1 MTRWLKNYSP
11 QRFLISFG
19 LAAFIGLMASVASE
33 TFVLGIAWVNEVLFV
48 APHAREFADSAK
60 LLPWFTVLAPVV
72 GGLIV
77 GGLLLLLRGN
87 RPHGIPDV
95 IFLSQTG
102 DSHIPVR
109 TGLLTTLTNF
119 TSIGFGASVGM
130 YGPLASLGAFV
141 GSLLAKVTAD
151 HRRLGVIAVACG
163 VSSAI
168 STAFNAPIAGVI
180 FAHEVILRHY
190 SIRAFAPVTIS
201 AYVSQVMA
209 TEVFNRPRLL
219 EVGEV
224 SIQHAYEYC
233 AFLFVGVVGA
243 AVAIFYMRSVL
254 MSGKL
259 AGKLK
264 LPIWIKPPLAG
275 LVLGLICL
283 GVPELLGVG
292 LDTTKATLNI
302 EQVRAGNLDYITGM
316 TTMESVI
323 DANAK
328 EFVLKAI
335 FLLVVLC
342 IGKSLMTGFCLGM
355 GFCGGVFSPALFI
368 GATFGALF
376 GLALETL
383 VPGSLNL
390 SFYAI
395 CGMGA
400 VTSAVI
406 GAPISTIL
414 VVFELTENYDLAKAV
429 LISVVFSN
437 IICSRLFGRSLFD
450 VQLLAHGFDFS
461 LGKDKVVLQ
470 QKTIRDYVTH
480 EFVKVS
486 PETPCNQALDR
497 LLAADQ
503 TEGYIVSETDTYLG
517 QITVNELLQIQRNP
531 TKPDHAVGDLAQHE
545 QITLTDMTSIFSAM
559 KKVEDFVGE
568 SVPVVSAK
576 DHLKLVG
583 VIPEGNIFKAYSDA
597 ISEIR
602 QEEYGDS

>member
-1 MTRWLKNYSP
+1 MTGWLKNYSP

-19 LAAFIGLMASVASE
+19 LAAFVGLMASVASE
-33 TFVLGIAWVNEVLFV
+33 VFVLGIAWINEVLFV
-48 APHAREFADSAK
+48 APHAREDADSAV
-60 LLPWFTVLAPVV
+60 LLPWFTVFAPVV

-95 IFLSQTG
+95 IFASQTG
-102 DSHIPVR
+102 GSHIPVR
-109 TGLLTTLTNF
+109 TGLLTTFTNF

-224 SIQHAYEYC
+224 SIQHAYEYG
-233 AFLFVGVVGA
+233 AFLLVGVVGA
-243 AVAIFYMRSVL
+243 VVALFYMRGVL
-254 MSGKL
+254 LSGKL
-259 AGKLK
+259 AGKLP
-264 LPIWIKPPLAG
+264 LPVWAKPPLAG
-275 LVLGLICL
+275 LALGLVCL
-283 GVPELLGVG
+283 GVPELLGAG
-292 LDTTKATLNI
+292 LETTKATLNI
-302 EQVRAGNLDYITGM
+302 EQVRGGNLDYITGM
-316 TTMESVI
+316 TTM
-323 DANAK
+323 NAIINT
-328 EFVLKAI
+328 EVVLKA
-335 FLLVVLC
+335 LLLLAVLC
-342 IGKSLMTGFCLGM
+342 LGKSIMTGFCLGM
-355 GFCGGVFSPALFI
+355 GFGGGVFSPALFV
-368 GATFGALF
+368 GATFGAVF
-376 GLALETL
+376 GLALEAL

-450 VQLLAHGFDFS
+450 VQLLARGFDFS

-480 EFVKVS
+480 EFVKVT
-486 PETPCNQALDR
+486 PETRCSQALDR

-503 TEGYIVSETDTYLG
+503 TEGYIVNESDTYLG
-517 QITVNELLQIQRNP
+517 QITLNDLLQIQRDP
-531 TKPDHAVGDLAQHE
+531 AKADPAVGDIAQHE
-545 QITLTDMTSIFSAM
+545 QITLTDMTSIFAAM

-597 ISEIR
+597 IGEIR
-602 QEEYGDS
+602 EEEYGDS

>member
-19 LAAFIGLMASVASE
+19 LAAFIGLMASIASE
-33 TFVLGIAWVNEVLFV
+33 VFVLGIAWINEVLFI
-48 APHAREFADSAK
+48 APHARKGNASAK
-60 LLPWFTVLAPVV
+60 LLPWLTLVVPVI

-77 GGLLLLLRGN
+77 GGLLILLRGN

-95 IFLSQTG
+95 IFSSQTG
-102 DSHIPVR
+102 NSHIPIR
-109 TGLLTTLTNF
+109 NGILTTLTNF

-141 GSLLAKVTAD
+141 GSLLAKITAD
-151 HRRLGVIAVACG
+151 HRHLGVIAIACG

-224 SIQHAYEYC
+224 SIQHAYEYG
-233 AFLFVGVVGA
+233 AFLLVGVVGA
-243 AVAIFYMRSVL
+243 AVALFYMRGVLLSV
-254 MSGKL
+254 KI
-259 AGKLK
+259 ANKIP
-264 LPIWIKPPLAG
+264 LPLWTKPPLAG
-275 LVLGLICL
+275 LTLGLVCL
-283 GVPELLGVG
+283 AVPELLGAG
-292 LDTTKATLNI
+292 LETTKATLNI
-302 EQVRAGNLDYITGM
+302 EQVRGGNIDYITGM
-316 TTMESVI
+316 TTMNAII
-323 DANAK
+323 DAK
-328 EFVLKAI
+328 EFVLKA
-335 FLLVVLC
+335 LLLLAILC
-342 IGKSLMTGFCLGM
+342 LGKAVMTGFCLGM
-355 GFCGGVFSPALFI
+355 GFGGGVFSPALFI

-376 GLALETL
+376 GIALEAL

-450 VQLLAHGFDFS
+450 VQLLARGFDFS

-470 QKTIRDYVTH
+470 QKTIRNYVTH
-480 EFVKVS
+480 EFVKTS
-486 PETPCNQALDR
+486 PDTLCSQALDH

-503 TEGYIVSETDTYLG
+503 TEGYIVSEADTYLG
-517 QITVNELLQIQRNP
+517 QITLNELLQIQRNP
-531 TKPDHAVGDLAQHE
+531 DNPHPTVGELAQHE
-545 QITLTDMTSIFSAM
+545 QITLTDMTSIFEAM

-597 ISEIR
+597 IDEIR

>member
-1 MTRWLKNYSP
+1 MTGWLKNYSP

-19 LAAFIGLMASVASE
+19 LAAFVGLMASVASE
-33 TFVLGIAWVNEVLFV
+33 VFVLGIAWINKVLFV
-48 APHAREFADSAK
+48 APHAREDADPAV
-60 LLPWFTVLAPVV
+60 LLPWFTVFAPVV

-95 IFLSQTG
+95 IFASQTG
-102 DSHIPVR
+102 GSHIPVR
-109 TGLLTTLTNF
+109 TGLLTTFTNF

-224 SIQHAYEYC
+224 SIQHAYEYG
-233 AFLFVGVVGA
+233 AFLLVGVVGA
-243 AVAIFYMRSVL
+243 VVALFYMRGVL
-254 MSGKL
+254 LSGKL
-259 AGKLK
+259 AGKLP
-264 LPIWIKPPLAG
+264 LPVWAKPPLAG
-275 LVLGLICL
+275 LALGLVCL
-283 GVPELLGVG
+283 GVPELLGAG
-292 LDTTKATLNI
+292 LETTKATLNI
-302 EQVRAGNLDYITGM
+302 EQVRGGNLDYITGM
-316 TTMESVI
+316 TTM
-323 DANAK
+323 NAIINT
-328 EFVLKAI
+328 EVVLKA
-335 FLLVVLC
+335 LLLLAVLC
-342 IGKSLMTGFCLGM
+342 LGKSIMTGFCLGM
-355 GFCGGVFSPALFI
+355 GFGGGVFSPALFV
-368 GATFGALF
+368 GATFGAVC
-376 GLALETL
+376 GLALEAL

-450 VQLLAHGFDFS
+450 VQLLARGFDFS

-480 EFVKVS
+480 EFVKVT
-486 PETPCNQALDR
+486 PETPCSQALDR

-503 TEGYIVSETDTYLG
+503 TEGYIVNESDTYLG
-517 QITVNELLQIQRNP
+517 QITLNELLQIQRDP
-531 TKPDHAVGDLAQHE
+531 AKADPAVGDIAQHE
-545 QITLTDMTSIFSAM
+545 QITLTDMTSIFAAM

-597 ISEIR
+597 IGEIR
-602 QEEYGDS
+602 EEEYGDS

>member
-1 MTRWLKNYSP
+1 MTGWLKNYSP

-19 LAAFIGLMASVASE
+19 LAAFVGLMASVASE
-33 TFVLGIAWVNEVLFV
+33 VFVLGIAWINEVLFV
-48 APHAREFADSAK
+48 APHAREDADSAV
-60 LLPWFTVLAPVV
+60 LLPWFTVFAPVV

-95 IFLSQTG
+95 IFASQTG
-102 DSHIPVR
+102 GSHIPVR
-109 TGLLTTLTNF
+109 TGLLTTFTNF

-224 SIQHAYEYC
+224 SIQHAYEYG
-233 AFLFVGVVGA
+233 AFLLVGVVGA
-243 AVAIFYMRSVL
+243 VVALFYMRGVL
-254 MSGKL
+254 LSGKL
-259 AGKLK
+259 AGKLP
-264 LPIWIKPPLAG
+264 LPVWTKPPLAG
-275 LVLGLICL
+275 LALGLVCL
-283 GVPELLGVG
+283 GVPELLGAG
-292 LDTTKATLNI
+292 LETTKATLNI
-302 EQVRAGNLDYITGM
+302 EQVRGGNLDYITGM
-316 TTMESVI
+316 TTM
-323 DANAK
+323 NAIINT
-328 EFVLKAI
+328 E
-335 FLLVVLC
+335 VVLMALLLLAVLC
-342 IGKSLMTGFCLGM
+342 LGKSIMTGFCLGM
-355 GFCGGVFSPALFI
+355 GFGGGVFSPALFV
-368 GATFGALF
+368 GATFGAVF
-376 GLALETL
+376 GLALEAL

-450 VQLLAHGFDFS
+450 VQLLARGFDFS

-480 EFVKVS
+480 EFVKVT
-486 PETPCNQALDR
+486 PETPCSQALDR

-503 TEGYIVSETDTYLG
+503 TEGYIVNESDTYLG
-517 QITVNELLQIQRNP
+517 QITLNELLQIQRDP
-531 TKPDHAVGDLAQHE
+531 AKADPAVGDIAQHE
-545 QITLTDMTSIFSAM
+545 QITLTDMTSIFAAM

-597 ISEIR
+597 IGEIR
-602 QEEYGDS
+602 EEEYGDS

>member
-1 MTRWLKNYSP
+1 MTGWLKNYSP

-19 LAAFIGLMASVASE
+19 LAAFVGLMASVASE
-33 TFVLGIAWVNEVLFV
+33 VFVLGIAWINEVLFV
-48 APHAREFADSAK
+48 APHAREDADSAV
-60 LLPWFTVLAPVV
+60 LLPWFTVFAPVV

-95 IFLSQTG
+95 IFASQTG
-102 DSHIPVR
+102 GSHIPVR
-109 TGLLTTLTNF
+109 TGLLTTFTNF

-224 SIQHAYEYC
+224 SIQHAYEYG
-233 AFLFVGVVGA
+233 AFLLVGVVGA
-243 AVAIFYMRSVL
+243 VVALFYMRGVL
-254 MSGKL
+254 LSGKL
-259 AGKLK
+259 AGKLP
-264 LPIWIKPPLAG
+264 LPVWIKPPLAG
-275 LVLGLICL
+275 LALGLVCL
-283 GVPELLGVG
+283 GVPELLGAG
-292 LDTTKATLNI
+292 LETTKATLNI
-302 EQVRAGNLDYITGM
+302 EQVRGGNLDYITGM
-316 TTMESVI
+316 TTM
-323 DANAK
+323 NAIINT
-328 EFVLKAI
+328 EVVLKA
-335 FLLVVLC
+335 LLLLAVLC
-342 IGKSLMTGFCLGM
+342 LGKSIMTGFCLGM
-355 GFCGGVFSPALFI
+355 GFGGGVFSPALFV
-368 GATFGALF
+368 GATFGAVF
-376 GLALETL
+376 GLALEAL

-450 VQLLAHGFDFS
+450 VQLLARGFDFS

-480 EFVKVS
+480 EFVKVT
-486 PETPCNQALDR
+486 PETPCSQALDR

-503 TEGYIVSETDTYLG
+503 TEGYIVNESDTYLG
-517 QITVNELLQIQRNP
+517 QITLNELLQIQRNP
-531 TKPDHAVGDLAQHE
+531 AKADPAVGDIAQHE
-545 QITLTDMTSIFSAM
+545 QITLTDMTSIFEAM

-597 ISEIR
+597 IGEIR
-602 QEEYGDS
+602 EEEYGDS

>member
-1 MTRWLKNYSP
+1 MTGWLKNYSP

-19 LAAFIGLMASVASE
+19 LAAFVGLMASVASE
-33 TFVLGIAWVNEVLFV
+33 VFVLGIAWINEVLFV
-48 APHAREFADSAK
+48 APHAREDADSAV
-60 LLPWFTVLAPVV
+60 LLPWFTVFAPVV

-95 IFLSQTG
+95 IFASQTG
-102 DSHIPVR
+102 GSHIPVR
-109 TGLLTTLTNF
+109 TGLLTTFTNF

-224 SIQHAYEYC
+224 SIQHAYEYG
-233 AFLFVGVVGA
+233 AFLLVGVVGA
-243 AVAIFYMRSVL
+243 VVALFYMRGVL
-254 MSGKL
+254 LSGKL
-259 AGKLK
+259 AGKLP
-264 LPIWIKPPLAG
+264 LPVWAKPPLAG
-275 LVLGLICL
+275 LALGLVCL
-283 GVPELLGVG
+283 GVPELLGAG
-292 LDTTKATLNI
+292 LETTKATLNI
-302 EQVRAGNLDYITGM
+302 EQVRGGNLDYITGM
-316 TTMESVI
+316 TTM
-323 DANAK
+323 NAIINT
-328 EFVLKAI
+328 E
-335 FLLVVLC
+335 VVLEALLLLAVLC
-342 IGKSLMTGFCLGM
+342 LGKSIMTGFCLGM
-355 GFCGGVFSPALFI
+355 GFGGGVFSPALFV
-368 GATFGALF
+368 GATFGAVF
-376 GLALETL
+376 GLALEAL

-450 VQLLAHGFDFS
+450 VQLLARGFDFS

-480 EFVKVS
+480 EFVKVT
-486 PETPCNQALDR
+486 PETPCSQALDR

-503 TEGYIVSETDTYLG
+503 TEGYIVNESDTYLG
-517 QITVNELLQIQRNP
+517 QITLNELLQIQRDP
-531 TKPDHAVGDLAQHE
+531 AKADPAVGDIAQHE
-545 QITLTDMTSIFSAM
+545 QITLTDMTSIFAAM

-597 ISEIR
+597 IGEIR
-602 QEEYGDS
+602 EEEYGDS

>member
-1 MTRWLKNYSP
+1 MTGWLKNYSP

-19 LAAFIGLMASVASE
+19 LAAFVGLMASVASE
-33 TFVLGIAWVNEVLFV
+33 VFVLGIAWINEVLFV
-48 APHAREFADSAK
+48 APHAREDADSAV
-60 LLPWFTVLAPVV
+60 LLPWFTVIAPVV

-95 IFLSQTG
+95 IFASQTG
-102 DSHIPVR
+102 GSHIPVR
-109 TGLLTTLTNF
+109 TGLLTTFTNF

-224 SIQHAYEYC
+224 SIQHAYEYG
-233 AFLFVGVVGA
+233 AFLLVGVVGA
-243 AVAIFYMRSVL
+243 VVALFYMRGVL
-254 MSGKL
+254 LSGKL
-259 AGKLK
+259 AGKLP
-264 LPIWIKPPLAG
+264 LPVWAKPPLAG
-275 LVLGLICL
+275 LALGLVCL
-283 GVPELLGVG
+283 GVPELLGAG
-292 LDTTKATLNI
+292 LETTKATLNI
-302 EQVRAGNLDYITGM
+302 EQVRGGNPDYITGM
-316 TTMESVI
+316 TTM
-323 DANAK
+323 NAIINT
-328 EFVLKAI
+328 EVVLKA
-335 FLLVVLC
+335 LLLLAVLC
-342 IGKSLMTGFCLGM
+342 LGKSIMTGFCLGM
-355 GFCGGVFSPALFI
+355 GFGGGVFSPALFV
-368 GATFGALF
+368 GATFGAVF
-376 GLALETL
+376 GLALEAL

-450 VQLLAHGFDFS
+450 VQLLARGFDFS

-480 EFVKVS
+480 EFVKVT
-486 PETPCNQALDR
+486 PETPCSQALDR

-503 TEGYIVSETDTYLG
+503 TEGYIVNESDTYLG
-517 QITVNELLQIQRNP
+517 QITLNELLQIQRNP
-531 TKPDHAVGDLAQHE
+531 AKADPPVGDIAQHE
-545 QITLTDMTSIFSAM
+545 QITLTDMTSIFAAM

-597 ISEIR
+597 IGEIR
-602 QEEYGDS
+602 EEEYGDS

>member
-1 MTRWLKNYSP
+1 MTGWLKNYSP

-19 LAAFIGLMASVASE
+19 LAAFVGLMASVASE
-33 TFVLGIAWVNEVLFV
+33 VFVLGIAWINEVLFV
-48 APHAREFADSAK
+48 APHAREDADSAV
-60 LLPWFTVLAPVV
+60 LLPWFTVFAPVV

-95 IFLSQTG
+95 IFASQTG
-102 DSHIPVR
+102 GSHIPVR
-109 TGLLTTLTNF
+109 TGLLTTFTNF

-224 SIQHAYEYC
+224 SIQHAYEYG
-233 AFLFVGVVGA
+233 AFLLVGVVGA
-243 AVAIFYMRSVL
+243 VVALFYMRGVL
-254 MSGKL
+254 LSGKL
-259 AGKLK
+259 AGKLP
-264 LPIWIKPPLAG
+264 LPVWAKPPLAG
-275 LVLGLICL
+275 LALGLVCL
-283 GVPELLGVG
+283 GVPELLGAG
-292 LDTTKATLNI
+292 LETTKATLNI
-302 EQVRAGNLDYITGM
+302 EQVRGGNLDYITGM
-316 TTMESVI
+316 TTM
-323 DANAK
+323 NAIINT
-328 EFVLKAI
+328 EVVLKA
-335 FLLVVLC
+335 LLLLAVLC
-342 IGKSLMTGFCLGM
+342 LGKSIMTGFCLGM
-355 GFCGGVFSPALFI
+355 GFGGGVFSPALFV
-368 GATFGALF
+368 GATFGAVF
-376 GLALETL
+376 GLALEAL

-450 VQLLAHGFDFS
+450 VQLLARGFDFS

-480 EFVKVS
+480 EFVKVT
-486 PETPCNQALDR
+486 PETPCSQALDR

-503 TEGYIVSETDTYLG
+503 TEGYIVNESDTYLG
-517 QITVNELLQIQRNP
+517 QITLNELLQIQRDP
-531 TKPDHAVGDLAQHE
+531 AKADPAVGDIAQHE
-545 QITLTDMTSIFSAM
+545 QITLTDMTSIFAAM

-597 ISEIR
+597 IGEIR
-602 QEEYGDS
+602 EEEYGDS

>member
-1 MTRWLKNYSP
+1 MTGWLKNYSP

-19 LAAFIGLMASVASE
+19 LAAFVGLMASVASE
-33 TFVLGIAWVNEVLFV
+33 VFVLGIAWINEVLFV
-48 APHAREFADSAK
+48 APHAREDADSAV
-60 LLPWFTVLAPVV
+60 LLPWFTVFAPVV

-95 IFLSQTG
+95 IFASQTG
-102 DSHIPVR
+102 GSHIPVR
-109 TGLLTTLTNF
+109 TGLLTTFTNF

-224 SIQHAYEYC
+224 SIQHAYEYG
-233 AFLFVGVVGA
+233 AFLLVGVVGA
-243 AVAIFYMRSVL
+243 VVALFYMRGVL
-254 MSGKL
+254 LSGKL
-259 AGKLK
+259 AGKLP
-264 LPIWIKPPLAG
+264 LPLWAKPPLAG
-275 LVLGLICL
+275 LALGLVCL
-283 GVPELLGVG
+283 GVPELLGAG
-292 LDTTKATLNI
+292 LETTKATLNI
-302 EQVRAGNLDYITGM
+302 EQVRGGNLDYITGM
-316 TTMESVI
+316 TTM
-323 DANAK
+323 NAIINT
-328 EFVLKAI
+328 EVVLKA
-335 FLLVVLC
+335 LLLLAVLC
-342 IGKSLMTGFCLGM
+342 LGKSIMTGFCLGM
-355 GFCGGVFSPALFI
+355 GFGGGVFSPALFV
-368 GATFGALF
+368 GATFGAVF
-376 GLALETL
+376 GLALEAL

-450 VQLLAHGFDFS
+450 VQLLARGFDFS

-480 EFVKVS
+480 EFVKVT
-486 PETPCNQALDR
+486 PETPCSQALDR

-503 TEGYIVSETDTYLG
+503 TEGYIVNESDTYLG
-517 QITVNELLQIQRNP
+517 QITLNELLQIQRDP
-531 TKPDHAVGDLAQHE
+531 AKADPAVGDIAQHE
-545 QITLTDMTSIFSAM
+545 QITLTDMTSIFAAM

-597 ISEIR
+597 IGEIR
-602 QEEYGDS
+602 EEEYGDS

>member
-1 MTRWLKNYSP
+1 M
-11 QRFLISFG
+11 
-19 LAAFIGLMASVASE
+19 
-33 TFVLGIAWVNEVLFV
+33 LFV
-48 APHAREFADSAK
+48 APHAREDADSAV
-60 LLPWFTVLAPVV
+60 LLPWFTVFAPVV

-95 IFLSQTG
+95 IFASQTG
-102 DSHIPVR
+102 GSHIPVR

-224 SIQHAYEYC
+224 SIQHAYEYG
-233 AFLFVGVVGA
+233 AFLLVGVVGA
-243 AVAIFYMRSVL
+243 VVALFYMRGVL
-254 MSGKL
+254 LSGKL
-259 AGKLK
+259 AGKLP
-264 LPIWIKPPLAG
+264 LPVWAKPPLAG
-275 LVLGLICL
+275 LALGLVCL
-283 GVPELLGVG
+283 GVPELLGAG
-292 LDTTKATLNI
+292 LETTKATLNI
-302 EQVRAGNLDYITGM
+302 EQVRGGNLDYITGM
-316 TTMESVI
+316 TTM
-323 DANAK
+323 NAIINT
-328 EFVLKAI
+328 EVVLKA
-335 FLLVVLC
+335 LLLLAVLC
-342 IGKSLMTGFCLGM
+342 LGKSIMTGFCLGM
-355 GFCGGVFSPALFI
+355 GFGGGVFSPALFV
-368 GATFGALF
+368 GATFGAVF
-376 GLALETL
+376 GLALEAL

-450 VQLLAHGFDFS
+450 VQLLARGFDFS

-480 EFVKVS
+480 EFVKVT
-486 PETPCNQALDR
+486 PETPCSQALDR

-503 TEGYIVSETDTYLG
+503 TEGYIVNESDTYLG
-517 QITVNELLQIQRNP
+517 QITLNELLQIQRDP
-531 TKPDHAVGDLAQHE
+531 AKADPAVGDIAQHE
-545 QITLTDMTSIFSAM
+545 QITLTDMTSIFAAM

-597 ISEIR
+597 IGEIR
-602 QEEYGDS
+602 EEEYGDS

>member
-1 MTRWLKNYSP
+1 MTGWLKNYSP

-19 LAAFIGLMASVASE
+19 LAAFVGLMASVASE
-33 TFVLGIAWVNEVLFV
+33 VFVLGIAWINEVLFV
-48 APHAREFADSAK
+48 APHAREDANSAV
-60 LLPWFTVLAPVV
+60 LLPWFTVFAPVV

-95 IFLSQTG
+95 IFASQTG
-102 DSHIPVR
+102 GSHIPVR
-109 TGLLTTLTNF
+109 TGLLTTFTNF

-224 SIQHAYEYC
+224 SIQHAYEYG
-233 AFLFVGVVGA
+233 AFLLVGVVGA
-243 AVAIFYMRSVL
+243 VVALFYMRGVL
-254 MSGKL
+254 LSGKL
-259 AGKLK
+259 AGKLP
-264 LPIWIKPPLAG
+264 LPVWAKPPLAG
-275 LVLGLICL
+275 LALGLVCL
-283 GVPELLGVG
+283 GVPELLGAG
-292 LDTTKATLNI
+292 LETTKATLNI
-302 EQVRAGNLDYITGM
+302 EQVRGGNLDYITGM
-316 TTMESVI
+316 TTM
-323 DANAK
+323 NAIINT
-328 EFVLKAI
+328 EVVLKA
-335 FLLVVLC
+335 LLLLAVLC
-342 IGKSLMTGFCLGM
+342 LGKSIMTGFCLGM
-355 GFCGGVFSPALFI
+355 GFGGGVFSPALFV
-368 GATFGALF
+368 GATFGAVF
-376 GLALETL
+376 GLALEAL

-450 VQLLAHGFDFS
+450 VQLLARGFDFS

-480 EFVKVS
+480 EFVKVT
-486 PETPCNQALDR
+486 PETPCSQTLDR

-503 TEGYIVSETDTYLG
+503 TEGYIVNESDTYLG
-517 QITVNELLQIQRNP
+517 QITLNELLQIQRDP
-531 TKPDHAVGDLAQHE
+531 AKADPAVGDIAQHE
-545 QITLTDMTSIFSAM
+545 QITLTDMTSIFAAM

-597 ISEIR
+597 IGEIR
-602 QEEYGDS
+602 EEEYGDS

>member
-1 MTRWLKNYSP
+1 MTGWLKNYSP

-19 LAAFIGLMASVASE
+19 LAAFVGLMASVASE
-33 TFVLGIAWVNEVLFV
+33 VFVLGIAWINEVLFV
-48 APHAREFADSAK
+48 APHAREDADSAV
-60 LLPWFTVLAPVV
+60 LLPWFTVFAPVV

-95 IFLSQTG
+95 IFASQTG
-102 DSHIPVR
+102 GSHIPVR
-109 TGLLTTLTNF
+109 TGLLTTFTNF

-224 SIQHAYEYC
+224 SIQHAYEYG
-233 AFLFVGVVGA
+233 AFLLVGVVGA
-243 AVAIFYMRSVL
+243 VVALFYMRGVL
-254 MSGKL
+254 LSGKL
-259 AGKLK
+259 AGKLP
-264 LPIWIKPPLAG
+264 LPVWAKPPLAG
-275 LVLGLICL
+275 LALGLVCL
-283 GVPELLGVG
+283 GVPELLGAG
-292 LDTTKATLNI
+292 LETTKATLNI
-302 EQVRAGNLDYITGM
+302 EQVRGGNLDYITGM
-316 TTMESVI
+316 TTM
-323 DANAK
+323 NAIINT
-328 EFVLKAI
+328 EVVLKA
-335 FLLVVLC
+335 LLLLAVLC
-342 IGKSLMTGFCLGM
+342 LGKSIMTGFCLGM
-355 GFCGGVFSPALFI
+355 GFGGGVFSPALFV
-368 GATFGALF
+368 GATFGAVF
-376 GLALETL
+376 GLALEAL

-450 VQLLAHGFDFS
+450 VQLLARGFDFS

-480 EFVKVS
+480 EFVKVT
-486 PETPCNQALDR
+486 PETRCSQALDR

-503 TEGYIVSETDTYLG
+503 TEGYIVNESDTYLG
-517 QITVNELLQIQRNP
+517 QITLNELLQIQRDP
-531 TKPDHAVGDLAQHE
+531 AKADPAVGDIAQHE
-545 QITLTDMTSIFSAM
+545 QITLTDMTSIFAAM

-597 ISEIR
+597 IGEIR
-602 QEEYGDS
+602 EEEYGDS

>member
-1 MTRWLKNYSP
+1 MTGWLKNYSP

-19 LAAFIGLMASVASE
+19 LAAFVGLMASVASE
-33 TFVLGIAWVNEVLFV
+33 VFVLGIAWINEVLFV
-48 APHAREFADSAK
+48 APHAREDADSAV
-60 LLPWFTVLAPVV
+60 LLPWFTVFAPVV

-95 IFLSQTG
+95 IFASQTG
-102 DSHIPVR
+102 GSHIPVR
-109 TGLLTTLTNF
+109 TGLLTTFTNF

-224 SIQHAYEYC
+224 SIQHAYEYG
-233 AFLFVGVVGA
+233 AFLLVGVVGA
-243 AVAIFYMRSVL
+243 VVALFYMRGVL
-254 MSGKL
+254 LSGKL
-259 AGKLK
+259 AGKLP
-264 LPIWIKPPLAG
+264 LPLWAKPPLAG
-275 LVLGLICL
+275 LALGLVCL
-283 GVPELLGVG
+283 GVPELLGAG
-292 LDTTKATLNI
+292 LETTKATLNI
-302 EQVRAGNLDYITGM
+302 EQVRGGNLDYITGM
-316 TTMESVI
+316 TTM
-323 DANAK
+323 NAIINT
-328 EFVLKAI
+328 EVVLKA
-335 FLLVVLC
+335 LLLLAVLC
-342 IGKSLMTGFCLGM
+342 LGKSIMTGFCLGM
-355 GFCGGVFSPALFI
+355 GFGGGVFSPALFV
-368 GATFGALF
+368 GATFGAVF
-376 GLALETL
+376 GLALEAL

-450 VQLLAHGFDFS
+450 VQLLARGFDFS

-480 EFVKVS
+480 EFVKVT
-486 PETPCNQALDR
+486 PETRCSQALDR

-503 TEGYIVSETDTYLG
+503 TEGYIVNESDTYLG
-517 QITVNELLQIQRNP
+517 QITLNELLQIQRDPAKADP
-531 TKPDHAVGDLAQHE
+531 TVGDIAQHE
-545 QITLTDMTSIFSAM
+545 QITLTDMTSIFAAM

-597 ISEIR
+597 IGEIR
-602 QEEYGDS
+602 EEEYGDS

>member
-1 MTRWLKNYSP
+1 
-11 QRFLISFG
+11 
-19 LAAFIGLMASVASE
+19 
-33 TFVLGIAWVNEVLFV
+33 
-48 APHAREFADSAK
+48 
-60 LLPWFTVLAPVV
+60 
-72 GGLIV
+72 
-77 GGLLLLLRGN
+77 
-87 RPHGIPDV
+87 
-95 IFLSQTG
+95 
-102 DSHIPVR
+102 
-109 TGLLTTLTNF
+109 LLTTLTNF
-119 TSIGFGASVGM
+119 ASISFGASVGM
-130 YGPLASLGAFV
+130 YGPLASLGAFI
-141 GSLLAKVTAD
+141 GSLLAKATAD

-201 AYVSQVMA
+201 AYVSMVMA
-209 TEVFNRPRLL
+209 TEVFQRPRLL

-224 SIQHAYEYC
+224 SIQHAYEYG
-233 AFLFVGVVGA
+233 AFLLVGLVGA
-243 AVAIFYMRSVL
+243 AVALFYMRGVIL
-254 MSGKL
+254 SGNL
-259 AGKLK
+259 DGKLK
-264 LPIWIKPPLAG
+264 LPLWAKPPLAG
-275 LVLGLICL
+275 LALGLVCL
-283 GVPELLGVG
+283 AVPELLGAG
-292 LDTTKATLNI
+292 LETTKATLNI

-316 TTMESVI
+316 TTLHSVI
-323 DANAK
+323 GAK
-328 EFVLKAI
+328 EFVLKA
-335 FLLVVLC
+335 LLLLAVLC
-342 IGKSLMTGFCLGM
+342 IGKSIMTGFCLGM
-355 GFCGGVFSPALFI
+355 GFGGGVFSPALFI

-376 GLALETL
+376 GLALEAM

-400 VTSAVI
+400 VTGAVI

-450 VQLLAHGFDFS
+450 VQLLARGFDFS

-480 EFVKVS
+480 DFVQVTDD
-486 PETPCNQALDR
+486 TPASQVVDK

-503 TEGYIVSETDTYLG
+503 TEAYIVSAQQTFLG
-517 QITVNELLQIQRNP
+517 QATLTELLKIRRTQAGDDP
-531 TKPDHAVGDLAQHE
+531 PVGDLAQHE
-545 QITLTDMTSIFSAM
+545 QLTLTDMTSIFSAM

-568 SVPVVSAK
+568 SVPVVSAE

-583 VIPEGNIFKAYSDA
+583 VIPESNIFKAYSDA
-597 ISEIR
+597 IGEIR
-602 QEEYGDS
+602 EEEYGDS

>member
-1 MTRWLKNYSP
+1 MTGWLKNYSP

-19 LAAFIGLMASVASE
+19 LAAFVGLMASVASE
-33 TFVLGIAWVNEVLFV
+33 VFVLGIAWINEVLFV
-48 APHAREFADSAK
+48 APHARENADSAV
-60 LLPWFTVLAPVV
+60 LLPWFTVFAPVV

-95 IFLSQTG
+95 IFASQTDG
-102 DSHIPVR
+102 SHIPVR
-109 TGLLTTLTNF
+109 TGLLTTFTNF

-224 SIQHAYEYC
+224 SIQHAYEYG
-233 AFLFVGVVGA
+233 AFLLVGVVGA
-243 AVAIFYMRSVL
+243 VVALFYMRGVL
-254 MSGKL
+254 LSGKL
-259 AGKLK
+259 AGKLP
-264 LPIWIKPPLAG
+264 LPVWTKPPLAG
-275 LVLGLICL
+275 LALGLVCL
-283 GVPELLGVG
+283 GVPELLGAG
-292 LDTTKATLNI
+292 LETTKATLNI
-302 EQVRAGNLDYITGM
+302 EQVRGSNLDYITGM
-316 TTMESVI
+316 TTM
-323 DANAK
+323 NAIINT
-328 EFVLKAI
+328 EVVLKA
-335 FLLVVLC
+335 LLLLAVLC
-342 IGKSLMTGFCLGM
+342 LGKSIMTGFCLGM
-355 GFCGGVFSPALFI
+355 GFGGGVFSPALFV
-368 GATFGALF
+368 GATFGAVF
-376 GLALETL
+376 GLALEAL

-450 VQLLAHGFDFS
+450 VQLLARGFDFS

-480 EFVKVS
+480 EFVKVT
-486 PETPCNQALDR
+486 PETPCSQALDR

-503 TEGYIVSETDTYLG
+503 TEGYIVNESDTYLG
-517 QITVNELLQIQRNP
+517 QITLNELLQIQRDP
-531 TKPDHAVGDLAQHE
+531 AKADPAVGDIAQHK
-545 QITLTDMTSIFSAM
+545 QITLTDMTSIFAAM

-597 ISEIR
+597 IGEIR
-602 QEEYGDS
+602 EEEYGDS

>member
-1 MTRWLKNYSP
+1 MTGWLKNYSP

-19 LAAFIGLMASVASE
+19 LAAFVGLMASVASE
-33 TFVLGIAWVNEVLFV
+33 VFVLGIAWINEVLFV
-48 APHAREFADSAK
+48 APHAREDADSAV
-60 LLPWFTVLAPVV
+60 LLPWFTVFAPVV

-95 IFLSQTG
+95 IFASQTG
-102 DSHIPVR
+102 GSHIPVR
-109 TGLLTTLTNF
+109 TGLLTTFTNF

-224 SIQHAYEYC
+224 SIQHAYEYG
-233 AFLFVGVVGA
+233 AFLLVGVVGA
-243 AVAIFYMRSVL
+243 VVALFYMRGVL
-254 MSGKL
+254 LSGKL
-259 AGKLK
+259 AGKLP
-264 LPIWIKPPLAG
+264 LPVWAKPPLAG
-275 LVLGLICL
+275 LALGLVCL
-283 GVPELLGVG
+283 GVPELLGAG
-292 LDTTKATLNI
+292 LETTKATLNI
-302 EQVRAGNLDYITGM
+302 EQVRGGNLDYITGM
-316 TTMESVI
+316 TTM
-323 DANAK
+323 NAIINT
-328 EFVLKAI
+328 E
-335 FLLVVLC
+335 VVLMALLLLAVLC
-342 IGKSLMTGFCLGM
+342 LGKSIMTGFCLGM
-355 GFCGGVFSPALFI
+355 GFGGGVFSPALFV
-368 GATFGALF
+368 GATFGAVF
-376 GLALETL
+376 GLALEAL

-450 VQLLAHGFDFS
+450 VQLLARGFDFS

-480 EFVKVS
+480 EFVKVT
-486 PETPCNQALDR
+486 PETPCSQALDR

-503 TEGYIVSETDTYLG
+503 TEGYIVNESDTYLG
-517 QITVNELLQIQRNP
+517 QITLNELLQIQRDP
-531 TKPDHAVGDLAQHE
+531 AKADPAVGDIAQHE
-545 QITLTDMTSIFSAM
+545 QITLTDMTSIFAAM

-597 ISEIR
+597 IGEIR
-602 QEEYGDS
+602 EEEYGDS